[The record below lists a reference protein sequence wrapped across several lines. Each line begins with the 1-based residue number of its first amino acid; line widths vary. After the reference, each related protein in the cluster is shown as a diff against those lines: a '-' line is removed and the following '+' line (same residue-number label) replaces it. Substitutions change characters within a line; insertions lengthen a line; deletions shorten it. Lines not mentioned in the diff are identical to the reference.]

1 MTEPKKS
8 IAKKKKRAPRPTQ
21 PAMGRFMDELDAF
34 LKAYLNKEEEK
45 A

>member
-1 MTEPKKS
+1 MTEPKKP
-8 IAKKKKRAPRPTQ
+8 IAKKKKRVPRPTQ
-21 PAMGRFMDELDAF
+21 PVTDRFMDELDAF